1 VFAAYVA
8 FILALA
14 VAGPGMTV
22 LASEGE
28 AAPQPLAEEV
38 PQEVLPEVPAEDPP
52 EAPAEEP
59 IEAPAEE
66 PAPLEDPVPA
76 DEPEGDQVELQ
87 ASVEAPVATVA
98 ALLAPAKAEKDED
111 DNSWICAGG
120 VKLDGEP
127 RTGTYTWDTSG
138 TEETPTTPSDYEISI
153 VTSETDD
160 GMVMSFTSN
169 YPVTKVRVK
178 GGNGYLD
185 FDYTPGVLS
194 GSGLHAPVNASGD
207 YADISHIVFC
217 FDLSEPHDSHII
229 VMKFRDDVVTN
240 GEHDGGENWLEGFAF
255 DLYEGESETG
265 PWAKV
270 ATETTAGSNGQADFG
285 MWPTGWYK
293 IVEVLSP
300 AQIAAGE
307 TPTSGDP
314 LGEMVFY
321 HTGQVNSE
329 KRFGNIIEEE
339 PPEEGDLVVYKFH
352 DLDEDGEYDD
362 GEPMLEGWEFEIFV
376 GQSLTATGTTG
387 ADGSLS
393 FPGLDPGEYSAT
405 EKLLSGWVNTTPLT
419 QKGTVVDGETTE
431 VWFGNIE
438 EELPPE
444 EGDLVIYKFHDLDE
458 DGVYDDGEPML
469 EDWEFTVTVESE
481 PILEDQITPSA
492 IMLIGTGLTDENGML
507 EFTGLAPA
515 EYTITETLKDG
526 WVNTTPLTQKG
537 TVVDGETTEVWFGNI
552 EEELPPE
559 EGDLVIYKFH
569 DLDEDGVYDDGE
581 PMLEDWEFTVT
592 VESEPI
598 LEDQIT
604 PSAIMLIG
612 TGLTDENG
620 MLEFTGLA
628 PAEYTITETLKD
640 GWVNTTPLTQKGT
653 VVDGETTEVWFGNI
667 EEFLPFTELDLAI
680 TKVADRDSAAPG
692 ALVTYTLTYWNNG
705 ELAAENYTIVD
716 DFDERYVT
724 VVDANG
730 GVVSGGKITW
740 TMAGPLALEDGK
752 QTLTYTVRID
762 DDMPDGRTNVD
773 NVVVIDHP
781 QDADPTNNT
790 DDERV
795 VVRVSEQ
802 FLPFTGT
809 EAWLLLAAALAAG
822 TAGLALRLA
831 PRKTS

>member
-1 VFAAYVA
+1 
-8 FILALA
+8 
-14 VAGPGMTV
+14 M
-22 LASEGE
+22 
-28 AAPQPLAEEV
+28 
-38 PQEVLPEVPAEDPP
+38 
-52 EAPAEEP
+52 
-59 IEAPAEE
+59 
-66 PAPLEDPVPA
+66 
-76 DEPEGDQVELQ
+76 
-87 ASVEAPVATVA
+87 
-98 ALLAPAKAEKDED
+98 
-111 DNSWICAGG
+111 
-120 VKLDGEP
+120 
-127 RTGTYTWDTSG
+127 
-138 TEETPTTPSDYEISI
+138 
-153 VTSETDD
+153 
-160 GMVMSFTSN
+160 
-169 YPVTKVRVK
+169 
-178 GGNGYLD
+178 
-185 FDYTPGVLS
+185 LS
-194 GSGLHAPVNASGD
+194 GSGLHAPVNASGK

-240 GEHDGGENWLEGFAF
+240 GEHDGGEGWLEGFAF

-265 PWAKV
+265 PWTKV
-270 ATETTAGSNGQADFG
+270 ATETTTGANGQADFG

-314 LGEMVFY
+314 LGEMIFY

-329 KRFGNIIEEE
+329 KRFGNIIEEL
-339 PPEEGDLVVYKFH
+339 PPEEGDLVIYKFH
-352 DLDEDGEYDD
+352 DLDEDGEYDE

-405 EKLLSGWVNTTPLT
+405 ETLVSGWVNTTPLT
-419 QKGTVVDGETTE
+419 QSATVVDGETAE
-431 VWFGNIE
+431 LWFGNIE

-458 DGVYDDGEPML
+458 DGEYDEGEPML
-469 EDWEFTVTVESE
+469 EGWEFTVTVETPPLQIE
-481 PILEDQITPSA
+481 QITPSA
-492 IMLIGTGLTDENGML
+492 IMLIGTGLTDGDGML
-507 EFTGLAPA
+507 EFLGLDPA
-515 EYTITETLKDG
+515 EYTVTETLQDG
-526 WVNTTPLTQKG
+526 WVNTTPLTQVA
-537 TVVDGETTEVWFGNI
+537 TVVDGETAELWFGNI
-552 EEELPPE
+552 EL
-559 EGDLVIYKFH
+559 
-569 DLDEDGVYDDGE
+569 
-581 PMLEDWEFTVT
+581 
-592 VESEPI
+592 
-598 LEDQIT
+598 
-604 PSAIMLIG
+604 
-612 TGLTDENG
+612 
-620 MLEFTGLA
+620 
-628 PAEYTITETLKD
+628 
-640 GWVNTTPLTQKGT
+640 
-653 VVDGETTEVWFGNI
+653 
-667 EEFLPFTELDLAI
+667 FLPFTELDLAI

-762 DDMPDGRTNVD
+762 EDMPDGRTNVD

-781 QDADPTNNT
+781 QDADPTNNS

-795 VVRVSEQ
+795 VVRVGEP

-822 TAGLALRLA
+822 TAGVALRLA

>member
-1 VFAAYVA
+1 
-8 FILALA
+8 
-14 VAGPGMTV
+14 MTV

-160 GMVMSFTSN
+160 GMMMSFTSN

-255 DLYEGESETG
+255 DLYQGESETG

-419 QKGTVVDGETTE
+419 QSTTVVDGETA
-431 VWFGNIE
+431 
-438 EELPPE
+438 EL
-444 EGDLVIYKFHDLDE
+444 
-458 DGVYDDGEPML
+458 
-469 EDWEFTVTVESE
+469 
-481 PILEDQITPSA
+481 
-492 IMLIGTGLTDENGML
+492 
-507 EFTGLAPA
+507 
-515 EYTITETLKDG
+515 
-526 WVNTTPLTQKG
+526 
-537 TVVDGETTEVWFGNI
+537 WFGNI

>member
-1 VFAAYVA
+1 
-8 FILALA
+8 
-14 VAGPGMTV
+14 MTV
-22 LASEGE
+22 LAAEGE
-28 AAPQPLAEEV
+28 AAPQPLAEKATE
-38 PQEVLPEVPAEDPP
+38 EVLP
-52 EAPAEEP
+52 EAPAEDPLEP
-59 IEAPAEE
+59 SAEELTEPATEPPAEE
-66 PAPLEDPVPA
+66 PEPVEDPAPA
-76 DEPEGDQVELQ
+76 DEPESDEVALQ

-98 ALLAPAKAEKDED
+98 ALVAPAKAEKDED

-120 VKLDGEP
+120 VKLDGSP

-138 TEETPTTPSDYEISI
+138 TEETETTPSDYEISI
-153 VTSETDD
+153 VTSMTDD

-178 GGNGYLD
+178 GGDGYV
-185 FDYTPGVLS
+185 DYDYSPGVLS
-194 GSGLHAPVNASGD
+194 GSGLHAPVNDSGK

-240 GEHDGGENWLEGFAF
+240 GEHDGGEGWLEGFAF
-255 DLYEGESETG
+255 DLYQGESETG
-265 PWAKV
+265 PWTKV
-270 ATETTAGSNGQADFG
+270 ATETTTGANGQADFG

-339 PPEEGDLVVYKFH
+339 PPEEGDIAVYKFH
-352 DLDEDGEYDD
+352 DLDEDGEYDE
-362 GEPMLEGWEFEIFV
+362 GEPMLEDWEFTLYPD
-376 GQSLTATGTTG
+376 GSASATATGTTSPS
-387 ADGSLS
+387 GSIS
-393 FPGLDPGEYSAT
+393 FLGLEPGDYQVT
-405 EKLLSGWVNTTPLT
+405 ETLVSGWVNTTPLT
-419 QKGTVVDGETTE
+419 QSATVVDGETTE
-431 VWFGNIE
+431 LWFGNIE
-438 EELPPE
+438 QELPPE

-458 DGVYDDGEPML
+458 DGEYDEGEPML
-469 EDWEFTVTVESE
+469 EDWEFTVTVET
-481 PILEDQITPSA
+481 PPLQIDQVTPSA
-492 IMLIGTGLTDENGML
+492 IMLIGTGLTDGDGML
-507 EFTGLAPA
+507 EFLGLDPA
-515 EYTITETLKDG
+515 EYTVTETLQAG
-526 WVNTTPLTQKG
+526 WVNTTPLTQVA
-537 TVVDGETTEVWFGNI
+537 TVVDGETTELWFGN
-552 EEELPPE
+552 
-559 EGDLVIYKFH
+559 V
-569 DLDEDGVYDDGE
+569 
-581 PMLEDWEFTVT
+581 
-592 VESEPI
+592 
-598 LEDQIT
+598 
-604 PSAIMLIG
+604 
-612 TGLTDENG
+612 
-620 MLEFTGLA
+620 
-628 PAEYTITETLKD
+628 
-640 GWVNTTPLTQKGT
+640 
-653 VVDGETTEVWFGNI
+653 

-705 ELAAENYTIVD
+705 ELAAEDYTIVD

-762 DDMPDGRTNVD
+762 EDMPDGRTDVD

-781 QDADPTNNT
+781 QDADPTNNS

-795 VVRVSEQ
+795 VVRVGEP

>member
-1 VFAAYVA
+1 
-8 FILALA
+8 
-14 VAGPGMTV
+14 M
-22 LASEGE
+22 
-28 AAPQPLAEEV
+28 
-38 PQEVLPEVPAEDPP
+38 
-52 EAPAEEP
+52 
-59 IEAPAEE
+59 
-66 PAPLEDPVPA
+66 
-76 DEPEGDQVELQ
+76 
-87 ASVEAPVATVA
+87 
-98 ALLAPAKAEKDED
+98 
-111 DNSWICAGG
+111 
-120 VKLDGEP
+120 
-127 RTGTYTWDTSG
+127 
-138 TEETPTTPSDYEISI
+138 
-153 VTSETDD
+153 
-160 GMVMSFTSN
+160 
-169 YPVTKVRVK
+169 
-178 GGNGYLD
+178 
-185 FDYTPGVLS
+185 
-194 GSGLHAPVNASGD
+194 NASGK

-240 GEHDGGENWLEGFAF
+240 GEHDGGEGWLEGFAF

-265 PWAKV
+265 PWTKV
-270 ATETTAGSNGQADFG
+270 ATETTTGANGQADFG

-314 LGEMVFY
+314 LGEMIFY

-329 KRFGNIIEEE
+329 KRFGNIIEEL
-339 PPEEGDLVVYKFH
+339 PPEEGDLVIYKFH
-352 DLDEDGEYDD
+352 DLDEDGEYDE

-405 EKLLSGWVNTTPLT
+405 ETLVSGWVNTTPLT
-419 QKGTVVDGETTE
+419 QSATVVDGETAE
-431 VWFGNIE
+431 LWFGNIE

-458 DGVYDDGEPML
+458 DGEYDEGEPML

-481 PILEDQITPSA
+481 PILNDQITPSA
-492 IMLIGTGLTDENGML
+492 IMLIGTGLTDGDGML
-507 EFTGLAPA
+507 EFLGLDPA
-515 EYTITETLKDG
+515 EYTVTETLQDG
-526 WVNTTPLTQKG
+526 WINTTPLTQVA
-537 TVVDGETTEVWFGNI
+537 TVVDGETAELWFGNV
-552 EEELPPE
+552 EL
-559 EGDLVIYKFH
+559 
-569 DLDEDGVYDDGE
+569 
-581 PMLEDWEFTVT
+581 
-592 VESEPI
+592 
-598 LEDQIT
+598 
-604 PSAIMLIG
+604 
-612 TGLTDENG
+612 
-620 MLEFTGLA
+620 
-628 PAEYTITETLKD
+628 
-640 GWVNTTPLTQKGT
+640 
-653 VVDGETTEVWFGNI
+653 
-667 EEFLPFTELDLAI
+667 FLPFTELDLAI

-762 DDMPDGRTNVD
+762 EDMPDGRTNVD

-781 QDADPTNNT
+781 QDADPTNNS

-795 VVRVSEQ
+795 VVRVGEP